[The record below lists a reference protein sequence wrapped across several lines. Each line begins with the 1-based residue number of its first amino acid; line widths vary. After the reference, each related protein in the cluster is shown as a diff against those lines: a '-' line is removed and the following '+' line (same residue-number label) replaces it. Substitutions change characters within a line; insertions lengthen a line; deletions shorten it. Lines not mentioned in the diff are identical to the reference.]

1 MWNLIL
7 STKKIAHLFGT
18 KTKKINLQ
26 RLIFFSLYR
35 SLIKLNNFIMSKEK
49 MSDRT
54 FFIVTFL
61 ILAVGIPMLF
71 MIIELIRYVLLL
83 PTPLTNSLY

>member
-1 MWNLIL
+1 
-7 STKKIAHLFGT
+7 
-18 KTKKINLQ
+18 
-26 RLIFFSLYR
+26 
-35 SLIKLNNFIMSKEK
+35 MSKEK